1 MALDSGQSDSS
12 ALDLVHNAYRK
23 LEHEELV
30 LFLKVRSLPT
40 TGSDSELA
48 SRLAHYDIHT
58 FNIPGSYI
66 SPRTSPNP
74 TLKSVS
80 RASFHASPPSP
91 PDSVSL
97 PPSLHYPP
105 KSVKARQQ
113 IMAPDLPVELI
124 AEIMDRLGDWE
135 LCKAV
140 GVPTSLPR
148 PLSWTR
154 ASSTDEAML
163 TGYLPLI
170 RSVDPGAN
178 PPTKVGASL
187 AVRFGYVHVLAYF
200 FLHHRDIFLEVFC
213 PHKTIPTIA
222 SNSGRTAVL
231 SWLKHTLDANPDLP
245 RLQPKVIAECI
256 DGASRHGQVV
266 SLDWWLQHSD
276 LAQEPIAHPV
286 PFEYTEYALEFASA
300 KNHLSV
306 LQWWKT
312 HHLSPP
318 HLPLKPGRSLD
329 FASTAGNIDV
339 LNWWA
344 TSSLEFKYDKSAM
357 YLASC
362 HGKVDVLKWWL
373 QSGLRLQYDGEVLVG
388 ATKHNRPE
396 VLEWWDK
403 SGLEVQYRMCDVEEA
418 LEDAIGGGEQAREWW
433 KRKGVDFNTTDKE
446 WTQLRNL
453 N

>member
-1 MALDSGQSDSS
+1 MVQRANTDTIRPPFPDAGQRDHS
-12 ALDLVHNAYRK
+12 ALDLVHTAYRR
-23 LEHEELV
+23 LEHEELI

-40 TGSDSELA
+40 TGSDDELA
-48 SRLAHYDIHT
+48 SRLAHYDINT
-58 FNIPGSYI
+58 YNIPGTYTG
-66 SPRTSPNP
+66 PKASPNELRTKATGKSGSP
-74 TLKSVS
+74 STL
-80 RASFHASPPSP
+80 PSP
-91 PDSVSL
+91 PDPQML
-97 PPSLHYPP
+97 
-105 KSVKARQQ
+105 
-113 IMAPDLPVELI
+113 APDLPVELI

-135 LCKAV
+135 LSKAV

-154 ASSTDEAML
+154 ACHTDEALL
-163 TGYLPLI
+163 TGYLPVI
-170 RSVDPGAN
+170 RSSDPGVN
-178 PPTKVGASL
+178 PPTKVGTSL

-213 PHKTIPTIA
+213 PHKMIPTIA
-222 SNSGRTAVL
+222 SNHGRIAVL
-231 SWLKHTLDANPDLP
+231 SWLKHTMDDNPCLP
-245 RLQPKVIAECI
+245 RLQTTVIAECI
-256 DGASRHGQVV
+256 DGASRHGQVA
-266 SLDWWLQHSD
+266 SLDWWLQHSELVAD
-276 LAQEPIAHPV
+276 RVPNPL
-286 PFEYTEYALEFASA
+286 PFEYTDYALEFASA
-300 KNHLSV
+300 KNHIAV

-312 HHLSPP
+312 HNLSPP
-318 HLPLKPGRSLD
+318 YLPLKPGRSLD

-339 LNWWA
+339 LTWWA
-344 TSSLEFKYDKSAM
+344 SSSMEFKYDKSAM

-418 LEDAIGGGEQAREWW
+418 LEDAIGGGEEAREWW